1 MLKAFNQKEIKKFD
15 KELTDGKGNWK
26 PIRVSKDSF
35 YLGGDVDKVKLFI
48 HESHQRLIEEVRK
61 EVNDFLQHAVIDYTN
76 RPIEQR
82 KGAFEELV
90 DVRNGVYKLLS
101 SLESSLENKE

>member
-48 HESHQRLIEEVRK
+48 HESHQRLIEEVVEKVKRYITK
-61 EVNDFLQHAVIDYTN
+61 N
-76 RPIEQR
+76 RHKVER
-82 KGAFEELV
+82 MDRYVLDDLV
-90 DVRNGVYKLLS
+90 S